1 MRLLLFTDGSVNTQS
16 KMGVGAYLAISD
28 LSHDF
33 RKMSGQVRIKQFEN
47 TSSSKLELQT
57 FLWAI
62 DEIDASEITAYT
74 DSQNII
80 SLPSRRQRFEN
91 LNYHSKSGKQLKNHN
106 LYRSFFEL
114 TDQVN
119 LTLIKVS
126 GHLPGSQKDKIDNIF
141 KLVDRASRNAQR
153 DVG

>member
-1 MRLLLFTDGSVNTQS
+1 MRILLFTDGSVNTQS

-119 LTLIKVS
+119 LTLIKVT